1 MLRQVAQLVF
11 RRKAHDV
18 VGWSI
23 GMQARTM
30 KWSVEKEPAEY
41 KSVTEIIDDSL
52 ITSMLDQT
60 KEAAKD
66 VSRIREILAA
76 AKERSFLKDV
86 QPGDVS
92 SCALS
97 LKKEGT
103 GAVQR
108 IDHCPSPMTK
118 LINLIGL

>member
-1 MLRQVAQLVF
+1 MLRQVAQHVF

-18 VGWSI
+18 TIASSI

-41 KSVTEIIDDSL
+41 KSVDEIIDDVV
-52 ITSMLDQT
+52 ITRLLDQT

-76 AKERSFLKDV
+76 ARERSFLKDV
-86 QPGDVS
+86 QPGNVA
-92 SCALS
+92 SCA
-97 LKKEGT
+97 
-103 GAVQR
+103 
-108 IDHCPSPMTK
+108 
-118 LINLIGL
+118 